1 MPKIKNIVDH
11 AFMFAESLLTRVT
24 QFADLYT
31 GYYQHMIQDES
42 SMANISSST
51 SVLHI
56 GCGAIPNTAVT
67 LARLTGAK
75 VTAVDN
81 DTDAVK
87 KARCYVKQA
96 QMQKIVHIKKGDGIV
111 YPVRN
116 FGVILLSLGVEPIEN
131 VLHHL
136 AVSSDPNTK
145 IIYRRTR
152 YGKHTPIPQDIFRIK
167 NQVKHHMFRIFSF
180 TEALL
185 LVKKDLSE
193 KNI

>member
-1 MPKIKNIVDH
+1 MLKIKNIVDY
-11 AFMFAESLLTRVT
+11 AFIFAESILTRIT

-31 GYYQHMIQDES
+31 GYYQHMIKDES
-42 SMANISSST
+42 SMVGISSST

-81 DTDAVK
+81 DPDAVK
-87 KARCYVKQA
+87 KAICYVKKLQI
-96 QMQKIVHIKKGDGIV
+96 QKLVHVKAGDGIT
-111 YPVRN
+111 YPVQN
-116 FGVILLSLGVEPIEN
+116 FEVIILSLGVEPIGK
-131 VLHHL
+131 VLRHI
-136 AVSSDPNTK
+136 ASSSDQNVK

-152 YGKHTPIPQDIFRIK
+152 YGKHAAIPRDIFIVK

-185 LVKKDLSE
+185 LAKSMSQKKY
-193 KNI
+193 I

>member
-11 AFMFAESLLTRVT
+11 AFRFAESILTQVT

-31 GYYQHMIQDES
+31 GYYQHMIRDES
-42 SMANISSST
+42 SMAGILPST

-67 LARLTGAK
+67 LAHLTGAT

-81 DTDAVK
+81 DPDAVK
-87 KARCYVKQA
+87 KAICYVKQA
-96 QMQKIVHIKKGDGIV
+96 QMQKLVHIKKGDGV
-111 YPVRN
+111 TYPAQN

-131 VLHHL
+131 VLRHI
-136 AVSSDPNTK
+136 ASSSDPNAK

-152 YGKHTPIPQDIFRIK
+152 YGKHSPIPPDIFSVK

-185 LVKKDLSE
+185 LVKRAVSE